1 MAAHSDEAMASRPES
16 GPNASGEGALHWH
29 ALFWCRPKH
38 PSAYWW
44 SRGAK
49 FDDNGQR
56 GLGWVL
62 GWDFNQEIKIRKVF
76 DSEILAR
83 EDCQRSKRI
92 AAYMKPYEVLDTTVE
107 TVVRREQ
114 IIARKY
120 VLTPDV
126 WTKTMQL
133 SKVHYKVVAVLGVKH
148 TASTDQSDGEIPVI
162 ERTFH
167 NLDCGTLQEV

>member
-1 MAAHSDEAMASRPES
+1 MLLEKAHCIGTRFF
-16 GPNASGEGALHWH
+16 GADQKIPV
-29 ALFWCRPKH
+29 RIG
-38 PSAYWW
+38 
-44 SRGAK
+44 GAVE

>member
-1 MAAHSDEAMASRPES
+1 MRPWRPGQKVAPMLLEKAHCIVTRFF
-16 GPNASGEGALHWH
+16 GADQNIPV
-29 ALFWCRPKH
+29 RIG
-38 PSAYWW
+38 
-44 SRGAK
+44 GAVE